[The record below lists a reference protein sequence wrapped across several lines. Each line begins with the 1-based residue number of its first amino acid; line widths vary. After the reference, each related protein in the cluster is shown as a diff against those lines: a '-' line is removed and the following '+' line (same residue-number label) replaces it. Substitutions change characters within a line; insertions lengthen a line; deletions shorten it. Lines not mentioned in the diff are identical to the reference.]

1 MANVNLFYI
10 MRIHLIHKISFCQ
23 DVTTPITNSFK
34 IIPCKDIEMNQIKML
49 NTKILPI

>member
-10 MRIHLIHKISFCQ
+10 MHIHLIHKISFCQ

-34 IIPCKDIEMNQIKML
+34 IIPWKDIEMNQIMML